1 MIKYKIKITQLKS
14 AIKCPKNLK
23 LTFIALGLK
32 KINHRVEHISTP
44 QIIGMIKK
52 VEHLIKIE

>member
-14 AIKCPKNLK
+14 SIKCHHKQK

-32 KINHRVEHISTP
+32 KIKHKVSHISTP

-52 VEHLIKIE
+52 VEHLIIIE

>member
-1 MIKYKIKITQLKS
+1 MIKSKIKITQLKS
-14 AIKCPKNLK
+14 CIKCHHKQK

-32 KINHRVEHISTP
+32 KLNHQVSHISTP

-52 VEHLIKIE
+52 VEQLIKIE